1 MAETTVLDDRPLV
14 SPRYTGRLL
23 QGVFLILFLMATGIL
38 LVISPEN
45 VINRTYP
52 VALLLV
58 ALASVLPFLPAF
70 RVPRY
75 RPWMLTMPALDFI
88 AFLILRLEGTGGV
101 TNPMVMILSL
111 PAVWIGLTRSRTAL
125 VVFVPIV
132 YSVIVPDIVL
142 VSRRALDQSDADR
155 AIMLIIVFPLAM
167 LFAAGAAFAMA
178 TILSRRQESL
188 ATEQWERARAASEA
202 DRLRQLME
210 SVVDTLDVGV
220 IVIDPAGDLLLMNR
234 VLRQSPELT
243 AGGADP
249 WESFQ
254 AIRAFQEDRV
264 TPIPLED
271 STIARVMRGERVTQR
286 LVWVGPPSGRQ
297 TALSVSGSAV
307 HTASGEHLANVM
319 VVNNVTDMMVA
330 IEARDAFIGTV
341 SHELRTPL
349 TTVSGFLELI
359 LERQEHLDPEIV
371 HWLRVM
377 ERNVQR
383 QQVLVRDLLAAAG
396 ARNAPIALEMVNADL
411 AEVAREAA
419 AAVRKEAAAKQ
430 MIVRVSGSAVEGRFD
445 PIRMAQ
451 VAENLMTNAVRYSPE
466 GSRVDVTVADDGHDL
481 HLRVRDR
488 GAGIAPEDQEM
499 LFDRFFRSS
508 EARASA
514 TRGVGLGLP
523 IVKAIVDAHGG
534 SIDVESE
541 LGVGTTVTVRL
552 PRD

>member
-1 MAETTVLDDRPLV
+1 MTETTVLDDRPLV

-23 QGVFLILFLMATGIL
+23 QGVFLILFLMATAIL

-45 VINRTYP
+45 VFNRSYP
-52 VALLLV
+52 VAILLIL
-58 ALASVLPFLPAF
+58 LASALPFLPSF

-75 RPWMLTMPALDFI
+75 QPWMFAMPALDFI

-111 PAVWIGLTRSRTAL
+111 PAVWIGLARSRRAL
-125 VVFVPIV
+125 VLFVPIV
-132 YSVIVPDIVL
+132 YAVIVPDIVQL
-142 VSRRALDQSDADR
+142 TAGVLNESDADR
-155 AIMLIIVFPLAM
+155 SIMLIVVYPLAM

-188 ATEQWERARAASEA
+188 AAEQWERARAASEA

-220 IVIDPAGDLLLMNR
+220 VVTDPAGDLLLMNR
-234 VLRQSPELT
+234 ALRESPELT
-243 AGGADP
+243 SGDAGP
-249 WESFQ
+249 WEAFQ

-264 TPIPLED
+264 TPVLED
-271 STIARVMRGERVTQR
+271 DLTMVRIMRGERIEKR
-286 LVWVGPPSGRQ
+286 LVWIGPPTEKQ
-297 TALSVSGSAV
+297 TAISVSGSPVYTDA
-307 HTASGEHLANVM
+307 GEYLANVM
-319 VVNNVTDMMVA
+319 VVSDVTALVLA

-359 LERQEHLDPEIV
+359 LEREDTLDAEMV
-371 HWLRVM
+371 AWLRIM

-383 QQVLVRDLLAAAG
+383 QHLLVRDLLSAAAT
-396 ARNAPIALEMVNADL
+396 RNAPVALDVVNADL

-419 AAVRKEAAAKQ
+419 AAVRKEASVKDMQ
-430 MIVRVSGSAVEGRFD
+430 VRVSGSDVVGHFD

-451 VAENLMTNAVRYSPE
+451 VAENLLTNAVRYSPE
-466 GSRVDVTVADDGHDL
+466 GSRVDVSVSSEGNEL

-488 GAGIAPEDQEM
+488 GVGIAPEDQAL
-499 LFDRFFRSS
+499 LFDRFFRSP

-523 IVKAIVDAHGG
+523 IVKAIVDAHSGA
-534 SIDVESE
+534 IDVTSA
-541 LGVGTTVTVRL
+541 LGAGTTITVRL
-552 PRD
+552 PQ